1 MTSSKMKDL
10 PLKITTNKVVLNKQI
25 FKNTQTL
32 NVGFISN
39 LLPLNRRSLKEL
51 TMTQHVVPITVFMTL
66 RALIFYK

>member
-10 PLKITTNKVVLNKQI
+10 PLKITTYKVVLNKQI

-32 NVGFISN
+32 NVGCISN
-39 LLPLNRRSLKEL
+39 LLKLNLRSLKEL
-51 TMTQHVVPITVFMTL
+51 TMTQHVVPIIIFMIL